1 MKAIITFSIVFFF
14 FTNSTKAQSSSIE
27 SEQVTVE
34 TTQISTIEGVIRDE
48 NGEPIINAIAN
59 CEGVEVTSD
68 LFGNYAIEVPTSKA
82 VKIEFT
88 HPSFQSYSR
97 RIRIR
102 KKKITLFSP
111 KLVNNLTI
119 AF

>member
-1 MKAIITFSIVFFF
+1 MKATIIFSLFFIF
-14 FTNSTKAQSSSIE
+14 ITTIIHAQSSSIA
-27 SEQVTVE
+27 SEQTSIE

-48 NGEPIINAIAN
+48 NGEPIINAIAS
-59 CEGVEVTSD
+59 CEGKEVSSD
-68 LFGNYAIEVPTSKA
+68 LFGNYAIEIPTNKA

-102 KKKITLFSP
+102 KKKVTLFSP
-111 KLVNNLTI
+111 KLINNLTI